1 MKKFTIDDVA
11 ALAHVSRSVVSR
23 VLNNHPNVSDAAR
36 ERVQKVIREHNYRPS
51 SVARSLASD
60 RTYELCVMAP
70 RRSNEVLSS
79 GYWALTLLGISA
91 GSLQRGYFAS
101 VSLVSPDMK
110 EQIVDRITRHA
121 FDGYI
126 MIAHD
131 VATIVAD
138 ALQDSP
144 KPLVLIGHDPEFPKL
159 PSIDIDNW
167 NGGYLAGRHLAQ
179 LGYTSI
185 GVMLG
190 PKAAKETNDRKAGF
204 ETALREAGLHIR
216 REHQAYCHYSWET
229 GYIVMQEWIAS
240 GHCPRAI
247 FCTSDVKAT
256 GALRALYEA
265 GLRVPEDV
273 AVVGFDDLP
282 ASAYAVPP
290 LTTVHQ
296 PIYEKGV
303 RAAHILIDLVEGK
316 PVPESHLSL
325 PPHLVVRQTCG
336 GAPGEAHPGATP
348 AQDQTNA

>member
-1 MKKFTIDDVA
+1 MKKITIDDVA

-23 VLNNHPNVSDAAR
+23 VLNNHPNVSAAAR
-36 ERVQKVIREHNYRPS
+36 ARVEKVIREHNYRPS

-79 GYWALTLLGISA
+79 GYWALVLLGVSA

-101 VSLVSPDMK
+101 ISLVSPDM
-110 EQIVDRITRHA
+110 EGQIFDRITRHA

-126 MIAHD
+126 LIAHD
-131 VATIVAD
+131 VTAIVAD
-138 ALQDSP
+138 ALQGSP
-144 KPLVLIGHDPEFPKL
+144 KPILLVGQDPEFPNL
-159 PSIDIDNW
+159 HSIDIDNW
-167 NGGYLAGRHLAQ
+167 TGGYLAGQHIAQ
-179 LGYTSI
+179 LGYAHI
-185 GVMLG
+185 GMMLG
-190 PKAAKETNDRKAGF
+190 PEEAKETIDRRAGF
-204 ETALREAGLHIR
+204 EQALQEAGLSVTPGY
-216 REHQAYCHYSWET
+216 QAYCHYSWET

-240 GHCPRAI
+240 GQCPRAV

-256 GALRALYEA
+256 GALRALHEA

-282 ASAYAVPP
+282 ASAYSVPA

-303 RAAHILIDLVEGK
+303 RAAHMLIDMVEGK
-316 PVPESHLSL
+316 RITDIHLNL

-336 GAPGEAHPGATP
+336 GTASSAPSAAPTARDRTK
-348 AQDQTNA
+348 A